1 MQRFSESAKVVITS
15 PSAVDVGGTTA
26 ATAWT
31 RMGGEFHR
39 ALGFVEIGAWAITD
53 TLDHFRL
60 EAAEDNSGT
69 NPEEVTSDGAG
80 GDYDTAAALNADG
93 DQGVI
98 EIRALDLPEGKP
110 YVRLVIGADDDGIG
124 VDEAIGVLVLY
135 DAIDQ
140 YEHRQG
146 AASATRV
153 YVEPS

>member
-1 MQRFSESAKVVITS
+1 MQRLTESAKVVVTS
-15 PSAVDVGGTTA
+15 PSAVDVGGSTA

-31 RMGGEFHR
+31 RVGGEFHR
-39 ALGFVEIGAWAITD
+39 ALGFVELGAWNAAD
-53 TLDHFRL
+53 TLDHFRI
-60 EAAEDNSGT
+60 EAAEDDNGT

-80 GDYDTAAALNADG
+80 GDYDTATALNADG

-98 EIRALDLPEGKP
+98 EVRDLDLPEGKP
-110 YVRLVIGADDDGIG
+110 YVRLVIGADDDTG
-124 VDEAIGVLVLY
+124 VDEAVGVLVLY

-146 AASATRV
+146 AASVTRV